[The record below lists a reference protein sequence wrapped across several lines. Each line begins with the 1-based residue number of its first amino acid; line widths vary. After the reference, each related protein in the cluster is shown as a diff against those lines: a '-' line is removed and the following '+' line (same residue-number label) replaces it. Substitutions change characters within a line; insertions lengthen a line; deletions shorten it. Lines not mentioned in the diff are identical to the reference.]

1 MCVKNINVTGTLF
14 KEVNYEN
21 GHKSFE
27 MPFDPIV
34 AKVSNN
40 CSYIENFSIVL
51 NFCLMGT
58 NKDENKNQNVVN
70 QKGVLHVLLR
80 LAKVSK
86 DVEKQLYSDITEF
99 ELNLNDEN
107 MYISH
112 ACVDYV
118 TIRRIFSISQITLD
132 ARAGLGEYV
141 FKVLVKTNPEDN
153 WNVQSYIPFRIE

>member
-1 MCVKNINVTGTLF
+1 
-14 KEVNYEN
+14 
-21 GHKSFE
+21 
-27 MPFDPIV
+27 
-34 AKVSNN
+34 
-40 CSYIENFSIVL
+40 
-51 NFCLMGT
+51 MGT

-153 WNVQSYIPFRIE
+153 WNVQSYIPLRIE